1 MSGADP
7 HVVHVIAGL
16 GLGGAERM
24 LANLVSAPRPQAP
37 RQTVINL
44 LGDGALDQAI
54 RDAGVSLHVLNIRRP
69 ADAPL
74 GVRRL
79 ARLLRELS
87 PDVIQSWMYNA
98 DLLAYWG
105 WRHSGLRQ
113 RSRLYWGIRCS
124 DMNQQH
130 YGRRLRWTVRA
141 AARRSHLPT
150 GIVANSHAG
159 AAVHEALGYSA
170 EHMMVIENGI
180 DIQRFKPDTAAR
192 AQRRQDWGLGD
203 SDPVILHVARV
214 DPMKDHALLLKAA
227 QARPDLHFVAAGLGT
242 EHLDGPPNLRGLGA
256 QADVGGLYAAADLF
270 LSTSAYGEGF
280 PNVVGEAMAS
290 GLCTVATDVG
300 DTARIVGDAGEICRP
315 GDLPALLTAIDRQ
328 IATPADP
335 DVPRGRISRLFSLD
349 RAVARF
355 DSLHRTGTLPDQ
367 PPADRRPTDETG
379 SSCAA

>member
-1 MSGADP
+1 MSGADL

-24 LANLVSAPRPQAP
+24 LANLVSAPRPQP
-37 RQTVINL
+37 LRQTVINL
-44 LGDGALDQAI
+44 LGDGALGNTI
-54 RDAGVSLHVLNIRRP
+54 KDAGVSLHTLNIRHP

-79 ARLLRELS
+79 AGLLRKLA

-105 WRHSGLRQ
+105 WRLGGLRQ

-124 DMNQQH
+124 DMDQQH

-141 AARRSHLPT
+141 GARRSHLPT

-159 AAVHEALGYSA
+159 AAVHKALGYSTKR
-170 EHMMVIENGI
+170 MMVIENGI
-180 DIQRFKPDTAAR
+180 DINRFKPDADAR
-192 AQRRQDWGLGD
+192 SQRRRDWSLGSD
-203 SDPVILHVARV
+203 DPVVLHVARV
-214 DPMKDHALLLKAA
+214 DPMKDHGLLIAAA

-242 EHLDGPPNLRGLGA
+242 ERLDGPSNLRGLGV
-256 QADVGGLYAAADLF
+256 QTDVIGLYATADLF

-290 GLCTVATDVG
+290 GMRAVATDVG
-300 DTARIVGDAGEICRP
+300 DTSRIVGDAGEVCPP
-315 GDLPALLTAIDRQ
+315 GDLPALLAAIDRQ
-328 IATPADP
+328 IATPADAAI
-335 DVPRGRISRLFSLD
+335 PRERITRLFSLD

-355 DSLHRTGTLPDQ
+355 DKLHRTGTLPDQ
-367 PPADRRPTDETG
+367 PPTHETG
-379 SSCAA
+379 SPCAA